1 MRSAPKKPFK
11 FIKKMPNFLNI
22 SKNLPG
28 GPWRSF
34 KELLEAPQGLIY
46 ASEAPGGPWRPLEVP
61 WGPSNKE
68 NYSIN
73 EYVISTSF

>member
-1 MRSAPKKPFK
+1 
-11 FIKKMPNFLNI
+11 MPNFLNI

-68 NYSIN
+68 NYGIN
-73 EYVISTSF
+73 EYVISTSFLMFMKLIYLVEKM